1 MESECKKGRRQ
12 GRSMG
17 QKRDRHIQTIKIQTR
32 NVITVSELVAGAIQ
46 CVSCRN
52 DAACAL

>member
-46 CVSCRN
+46 CDSCRN